1 MNDFMPPISAEAG
14 RSDNDEGVP
23 SLSLTRLPM
32 AEDKR
37 HGREDGFIHG
47 TCRTSSIG
55 NGDSWDE
62 RNSNQPRW
70 SALENEWIH
79 EYQ

>member
-1 MNDFMPPISAEAG
+1 MISCP
-14 RSDNDEGVP
+14 RSVQRQGVATMMRVSH

-37 HGREDGFIHG
+37 RGREDGFIHG
-47 TCRTSSIG
+47 TCRTSCIG
-55 NGDSWDE
+55 NEDSWEE

-79 EYQ
+79 E